1 MLNRLSGKMWICLLL
16 LAANPMLACAQSAKP
31 DWAFPKADKVVP
43 SSSTDPA
50 RLHTLPDSKLALTWA
65 QIDEMY
71 YVPDWFPDMY
81 PTMPEIVRS
90 GNRKTGIH
98 ACGACHLPTG
108 TGHDES
114 AWLAGL
120 PVSYFLRQLADFRSG
135 DRKGSDPMSAIAA
148 ALTEDES
155 RRAAEYY
162 SSLQPRPWIRVVESS
177 TVPRTYV
184 AANNKRLRHPEGG
197 TEALV
202 NRIIEI
208 AEDEQAG
215 LNRDPRSGYIAY
227 VPPGSIDKGRELVT
241 TGGNGK
247 TDPCAL
253 CHGESLHGMGDIPA
267 LAGRHPNYIV
277 RQLWNFQNGER
288 KGASNEEMQ
297 IEVEE
302 LSVDDM
308 LAIAAYLGSLTP

>member
-16 LAANPMLACAQSAKP
+16 FLANPMLVFAQSAKP
-31 DWAFPKADKVVP
+31 DWAFPEADKIVP
-43 SSSTDPA
+43 SPSADPY
-50 RLHTLPDSKLALTWA
+50 RLHTIPGSKLSITRA
-65 QIDEMY
+65 QIEDMY
-71 YVPDWFPDMY
+71 NVPDWFPDMY
-81 PTMPEIVRS
+81 PPMPDIVRS
-90 GNRKTGIH
+90 GNRQTGIR

-108 TGHDES
+108 TGHTES

-148 ALTEDES
+148 ALTEEES
-155 RRAAEYY
+155 RHAAEYFA
-162 SSLQPRPWIRVVESS
+162 SLQARPWIRVVESV

-184 AANNKRLRHPEGG
+184 AADNKRLRHPEGG
-197 TEALV
+197 TEALA

-208 AEDEQAG
+208 AEDEQRL

-253 CHGESLHGMGDIPA
+253 CHGETLQGMGDIPA
-267 LAGRHPNYIV
+267 LAGRHPGYIV
-277 RQLWNFQNGER
+277 RQLWNFRNGLR
-288 KGASNEEMQ
+288 QGASNEEMQ

-302 LSVDDM
+302 LTVEDM
-308 LAIAAYLGSLTP
+308 LAIAAYLGSLKP